1 MGLDSVLHHVVKLE
15 AASHYFIKSAACD
28 TFKTKEEAQ
37 VFDSEQIEKL
47 MSIYLMKLV
56 EAELLT
62 LTTYP
67 YYSVTVRFYE
77 DTQHPNINIRDELNK
92 TLLQELEMQKA
103 LCNFDISEY
112 HLQLKSHYINISEKQ
127 ETDEEELKNKLAF
140 FQEKKLAINKLFEMI
155 QSEKY
160 YDINFSIMRCLI
172 I

>member
-1 MGLDSVLHHVVKLE
+1 MGLDSVLHHVVNLE
-15 AASHYFIKSAACD
+15 AARHYFIKSEVCD
-28 TFKTKEEAQ
+28 TFKIKEEAQ

-56 EAELLT
+56 EAKLLT

-77 DTQHPNINIRDELNK
+77 DTQHPNTNIRDEFNK

-112 HLQLKSHYINISEKQ
+112 HLQLKSHYISNDINISEKQ
-127 ETDEEELKNKLAF
+127 KADEEELKNKLAF
-140 FQEKKLAINKLFEMI
+140 FQEKKLAINKLLEII

-160 YDINFSIMRCLI
+160 
-172 I
+172 